1 MLGNGIYID
10 TGKQTMENNELQ
22 LVIKQLAEAVLTTT
36 ETVDRLATR
45 IDALVTQVET
55 NSQLIQQQGYQI
67 LVVGESVQ
75 DLSQIHQETIEPLLE
90 ITASLKKIVSVIE
103 LPDNS

>member
-1 MLGNGIYID
+1 
-10 TGKQTMENNELQ
+10 MENNELQ
-22 LVIKQLAEAVLTTT
+22 LVIKELAEAVLTTT

-75 DLSQIHQETIEPLLE
+75 DLAQMHQETIEPLLE
-90 ITASLKKIVSVIE
+90 ITASIKKIVSVIE